1 MSFKNSEV
9 KYVHGSNIDNAL
21 NRMTV
26 NDLERFFN
34 LYKIIT
40 SSDPNVDSTIKKASM
55 EQLLSGELLD
65 KENFNKLCV
74 EKLKESDNK
83 PSNDEVAEFST
94 NDYSFFDVYDHIE
107 SWKKRIHPSM
117 NKIEDLLQEFKT
129 ISQQTSAA
137 NILKVPNVLPEQT
150 IKNSN
155 DDVITNSHRY
165 LSNIDKYLEIGASN
179 NLFSDVFHQSPGG
192 GDDDN
197 ITIND
202 KLRSEPD
209 KNNIMQ
215 SRNGATKDNN
225 MLPLIDE
232 KTQQT
237 LLVPSNTYLETENV
251 TNEDEFEVKTYFKR

>member
-9 KYVHGSNIDNAL
+9 KYVHGSNIDDAL

-65 KENFNKLCV
+65 KKHFNKLCM
-74 EKLKESDNK
+74 EKLKESANK
-83 PSNDEVAEFST
+83 PSNDEVAECSS

-129 ISQQTSAA
+129 ISHQTSAA
-137 NILKVPNVLPEQT
+137 NILKVPNVLSGQT
-150 IKNSN
+150 TKNSD

-165 LSNIDKYLEIGASN
+165 LSNIDKYFEIGASN
-179 NLFSDVFHQSPGG
+179 TLLSDVFHRSPA

-197 ITIND
+197 ITVNNE
-202 KLRSEPD
+202 LHSEPD
-209 KNNIMQ
+209 KNDIMQ

-225 MLPLIDE
+225 MLPLINE

-251 TNEDEFEVKTYFKR
+251 TNEDEFEVKTYFKW

>member
-1 MSFKNSEV
+1 MSFKKSEV
-9 KYVHGSNIDNAL
+9 KYFHGSNIDNAL

-65 KENFNKLCV
+65 KEHFNKLCM
-74 EKLKESDNK
+74 EKLKESANK
-83 PSNDEVAEFST
+83 SSNDEEAECSL

-107 SWKKRIHPSM
+107 SWKKRINPSI

-129 ISQQTSAA
+129 ISHQTSAA
-137 NILKVPNVLPEQT
+137 NILKVPNVLSEQT
-150 IKNSN
+150 NKKSD

-179 NLFSDVFHQSPGG
+179 TLLSDVFHRSPT
-192 GDDDN
+192 GDEYN
-197 ITIND
+197 ITINNE
-202 KLRSEPD
+202 LHSEPD

-215 SRNGATKDNN
+215 SRNGDTKDNN
-225 MLPLIDE
+225 MLPLINE
-232 KTQQT
+232 KIQQT
-237 LLVPSNTYLETENV
+237 LLVPSNAYLETENV